1 MFYRVFF
8 YYFERFLR
16 EYEDRFEKDMGRKRF
31 KAEQIINML
40 REAEVLLN
48 QGSTVGE
55 VCRKLGISEQTYYR
69 WRKDYGGMRVDQA
82 KRLKELEKENARL
95 KKLVADLPLDNDI
108 LKEAARG
115 NF

>member
-1 MFYRVFF
+1 
-8 YYFERFLR
+8 
-16 EYEDRFEKDMGRKRF
+16 MGRKRF

-69 WRKDYGGMRVDQA
+69 WRKECGGLRLDQT
-82 KRLKELEKENARL
+82 KYLRELERECPFEEVSSGAGAGHFHTEGTHL
-95 KKLVADLPLDNDI
+95 GKLLSPTPGGV
-108 LKEAARG
+108 R
-115 NF
+115 